1 MKSLLILWKFFVAI
15 ECGGGSCLCWVD
27 AVDVDDFDLDC
38 FVEADVE
45 VDLVRIGPSF

>member
-15 ECGGGSCLCWVD
+15 ECGGGRCLCWVD
-27 AVDVDDFDLDC
+27 AVDVDDFDC

-45 VDLVRIGPSF
+45 VDLVRIGLSF